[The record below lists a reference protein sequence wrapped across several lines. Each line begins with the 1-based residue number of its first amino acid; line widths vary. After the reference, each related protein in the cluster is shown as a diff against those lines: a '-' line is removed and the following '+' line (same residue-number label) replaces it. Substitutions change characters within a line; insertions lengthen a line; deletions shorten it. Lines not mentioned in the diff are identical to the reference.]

1 MCILHRSC
9 CSYVS
14 STQMDCMFFIFG
26 QNQSLH
32 PWTRFS
38 ASENAYDFS
47 KNIAENS
54 QQFHWSIS
62 KLNTANLANYCNK
75 VITQCR
81 LFITTYQ
88 QSIKSWFKISTMH
101 INHTEVTNIKSEHI
115 FFFVLF
121 LKNMG
126 AVSCIKLP
134 NEKRAGNEGH
144 GCAVG
149 ELLLYM

>member
-1 MCILHRSC
+1 M
-9 CSYVS
+9 
-14 STQMDCMFFIFG
+14 
-26 QNQSLH
+26 
-32 PWTRFS
+32 
-38 ASENAYDFS
+38 
-47 KNIAENS
+47 
-54 QQFHWSIS
+54 
-62 KLNTANLANYCNK
+62 
-75 VITQCR
+75 
-81 LFITTYQ
+81 
-88 QSIKSWFKISTMH
+88 FKISTMH
-101 INHTEVTNIKSEHI
+101 ITRTEVTNIKSEHI